1 MKRRDFITLLP
12 QSQLVSSQSA
22 DRAGTSLRPL
32 ARHLAPVV
40 EASTSVADS
49 VPYHYYLL
57 LYRACRDAVACAL
70 LEPHIAVDEISD
82 GTRRASACASE
93 CDGCGAGNVDHEIVR
108 WRGHEWLAWG
118 RRLENRRSF

>member
-1 MKRRDFITLLP
+1 MKRREFITLLP

-40 EASTSVADS
+40 EASPSVADS

-57 LYRACRDAVACAL
+57 LYRACRRRCCMRTPGATYRRRRD
-70 LEPHIAVDEISD
+70 IRRDE
-82 GTRRASACASE
+82 
-93 CDGCGAGNVDHEIVR
+93 AGVGVRVRVR
-108 WRGHEWLAWG
+108 WLSRWERGSRDCSMAWA
-118 RRLENRRSF
+118 